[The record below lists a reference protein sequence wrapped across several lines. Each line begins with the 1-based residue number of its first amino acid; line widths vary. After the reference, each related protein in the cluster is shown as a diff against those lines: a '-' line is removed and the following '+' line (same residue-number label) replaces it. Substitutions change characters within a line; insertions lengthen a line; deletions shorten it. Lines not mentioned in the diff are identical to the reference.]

1 MRGRGAGEATRAR
14 IIASIETLT
23 MDYQRPPTVREIGD
37 HAGIGSTGHLS
48 YHLRILEDSG
58 VITRTPGT
66 SRGVRLAGGASG
78 SRPRHQQPRSA
89 PLAVPLRG
97 RIAAGQPIEAVEDVE
112 ATLDLGETLARGGG
126 ELYALRVVGT
136 SMIEDLIMDGDVVV
150 VRRQE
155 TAADGETVVALLMNG
170 TSAAGE
176 VTLKRFYREADGR
189 VRLQPA
195 NSALAPLIVEAPDV
209 RIQGTV
215 VAVLRDV

>member
-1 MRGRGAGEATRAR
+1 
-14 IIASIETLT
+14 
-23 MDYQRPPTVREIGD
+23 
-37 HAGIGSTGHLS
+37 
-48 YHLRILEDSG
+48 
-58 VITRTPGT
+58 
-66 SRGVRLAGGASG
+66 
-78 SRPRHQQPRSA
+78 
-89 PLAVPLRG
+89 LRG

-112 ATLDLGETLARGGG
+112 ATLDLGAALARRGD

-155 TAADGETVVALLMNG
+155 TAADGETVVALLMSG
-170 TSAAGE
+170 TAPAGA
-176 VTLKRFYREADGR
+176 VTLKRFYREPDGR

-195 NSALAPLIVEAPDV
+195 NSALTPLIVAAGDV